1 LNCEV
6 FDPVQYKINTRL
18 NWNNVAPTY
27 HKDWA
32 NRGIGP
38 FKSTTE
44 LVKAAEIST
53 DDIVLDVGCGT
64 DVVSK
69 EISHYLGS
77 SGIIIEIDISRVA
90 LSIAKS
96 SINMPNRLFIE
107 MDGENLGFPA
117 SSFSK
122 VISQYALMFFPNP
135 NYVLKMIKRIMKKEK
150 EEEQSKLAIAIHGTS
165 EGVPY
170 FSCIMNSILKYIPDI
185 RVKGSPSV
193 HSLGN
198 PDDFYNTI
206 ATAGFSDISI
216 KKYTFYYQAGTF
228 EEYWSDYLSSTANA
242 IRSTLEGKGSQI
254 VSAIKKDAQ
263 EIANQFIDDGDNNNN
278 NNGIIQFPWDM
289 LLATAYNKT

>member
-1 LNCEV
+1 M
-6 FDPVQYKINTRL
+6 
-18 NWNNVAPTY
+18 
-27 HKDWA
+27 
-32 NRGIGP
+32 
-38 FKSTTE
+38 
-44 LVKAAEIST
+44 KAAEIST

-64 DVVSK
+64 GVVSK
-69 EISHYLGS
+69 QSSHYLGS
-77 SGIIIEIDISRVA
+77 SGIIIGIDISRVA

-96 SINMPNRLFIE
+96 SINIPNRLFIE

-117 SSFSK
+117 GSFSK
-122 VISQYALMFFPNP
+122 VISQYALMFFPDP
-135 NYVLKMIKRIMKKEK
+135 TYVLKMIKRIMKKEK
-150 EEEQSKLAIAIHGTS
+150 EEEQSKLAIAVHGTS
-165 EGVPY
+165 ERVPY

-185 RVKGSPSV
+185 RAKGSPSV

-242 IRSTLEGKGSQI
+242 IRSTVESKGSQI

-263 EIANQFIDDGDNNNN
+263 EIANQFIDNSNNNH
-278 NNGIIQFPWDM
+278 NGIIQFPWDV

>member
-117 SSFSK
+117 GSFSK

-150 EEEQSKLAIAIHGTS
+150 EEEQSKLAIAVHGTS

-170 FSCIMNSILKYIPDI
+170 FSCIMNSILKYIPAI

>member
-1 LNCEV
+1 MNCEV

-32 NRGIGP
+32 NRGVGP

-64 DVVSK
+64 GVVSK
-69 EISHYLGS
+69 QSSHYLGS
-77 SGIIIEIDISRVA
+77 SGIIIGIDISRVA

-96 SINMPNRLFIE
+96 SINIPNRLFIE

-117 SSFSK
+117 GSFSK
-122 VISQYALMFFPNP
+122 VISQYALMFFPDP
-135 NYVLKMIKRIMKKEK
+135 TYVLKMIKRIMKKEK
-150 EEEQSKLAIAIHGTS
+150 EEEQSKLAIAVHGTS
-165 EGVPY
+165 ERVPY

-185 RVKGSPSV
+185 HAKGSPSV

-242 IRSTLEGKGSQI
+242 IRSTVESKGSQI

-263 EIANQFIDDGDNNNN
+263 EIANQFIDNSNNNHN
-278 NNGIIQFPWDM
+278 SIIQFPWDV